1 MCAPSVRLT
10 AVVPA
15 ASISTHASSPPWPGR
30 YALHRPLA
38 RSQKRSAPSSH
49 ALNAVVLMASTA
61 TLITAPP
68 WSCSCRTHRP
78 RSRKSHSRSMPSA
91 PPDTRQWPCSAGSR
105 QSTSPSWANRSV
117 QQRSPET
124 ASHRRTT
131 PLAPAAAS
139 VRGPHSA
146 MALASPLGTLSSVRQ
161 WCEAQS
167 HTASEPSMCAVTT
180 LFPAASIVVT
190 RFTSLQG
197 ALSAGA
203 LLLLTQSS
211 WTSCKCSRP
220 TSRWSHGSQ
229 MLTPPSWQ
237 ANNTQFWCTRL
248 RPVPS
253 SACTSGSAK
262 Q

>member
-1 MCAPSVRLT
+1 MWGRFSVQLRDVRMQPRCMSL
-10 AVVPA
+10 
-15 ASISTHASSPPWPGR
+15 WR
-30 YALHRPLA
+30 NALAHG
-38 RSQKRSAPSSH
+38 KRSVNLDGWIGEIVCDGRIQQIH
-49 ALNAVVLMASTA
+49 MHMRMHMCL
-61 TLITAPP
+61 
-68 WSCSCRTHRP
+68 CSLCTCAEWQRRCS
-78 RSRKSHSRSMPSA
+78 RSR
-91 PPDTRQWPCSAGSR
+91 PP
-105 QSTSPSWANRSV
+105 V
-117 QQRSPET
+117 
-124 ASHRRTT
+124 
-131 PLAPAAAS
+131 APAAAS